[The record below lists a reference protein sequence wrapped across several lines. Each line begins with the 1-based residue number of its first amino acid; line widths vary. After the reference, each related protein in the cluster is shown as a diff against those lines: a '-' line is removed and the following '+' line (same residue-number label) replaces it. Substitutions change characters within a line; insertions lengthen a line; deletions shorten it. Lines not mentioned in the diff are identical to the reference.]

1 MARRRPRKTKNAIWP
16 KRLAL
21 ILLAPIAL
29 YLVAALVGSLVP
41 LNRDWQEP
49 DTGPTVWLV
58 SNGVH
63 LDIAFPV
70 IEQGLDWRDDFPPA
84 DFADPAWANASHVM
98 IGAGD
103 KGVYTT
109 AQSWSDL
116 TPAVAARAL
125 VSGERVM
132 HVQYVPPPTGFAVAE
147 IRLTPEQYRRL
158 FQAVRASFDLGADG
172 RPQRL
177 ADTAGYGNS
186 DAFYEAHG
194 GFSAVRT
201 CNQWVAGRLRLAG
214 VETSLWSP
222 FAQGLP
228 WRYRDP
234 SEDVAR

>member
-1 MARRRPRKTKNAIWP
+1 MARRRPRKTNNAIWP

-70 IEQGLDWRDDFPPA
+70 TAQGLDWRTDFPPQ
-84 DFADPAWANASHVM
+84 DYADPQWANASHVM

-103 KGVYTT
+103 RGVYTT
-109 AQSWSDL
+109 AKDWTDL
-116 TPAVAARAL
+116 TPGIAARAL
-125 VSGERVM
+125 VAGEPVM
-132 HVQYVPPPTGFAVAE
+132 HVQFVPPPADFAVAE
-147 IRLTPEQYRRL
+147 IRLRPDEYRRL
-158 FQAVRASFDLGADG
+158 FQSVRASFALGEG

-177 ADTAGYGNS
+177 PVDGYFAS
-186 DAFYEAHG
+186 DAFYQGRGSFNAL
-194 GFSAVRT
+194 RT
-201 CNQWVAGRLRLAG
+201 CNQWVADRLRLAG

-222 FAQGLP
+222 FVQGLE
-228 WRYRDP
+228 WRYREP
-234 SEDVAR
+234 SEDIAR